1 MLLWLKKNYGEPK
14 GVIENT
20 EWLETRKEL
29 GSIYYQDLT
38 FVQFYRTVKI
48 YWDRN
53 IFLKIN
59 SVSNP
64 VSTPGCKSIPEY
76 TAAQTIITC
85 ICMCLTCRLSAWK
98 AECHPAAEWVVYVC
112 EQKTEEKFSLETL
125 HCLFSLSQ

>member
-53 IFLKIN
+53 IFLKN
-59 SVSNP
+59 
-64 VSTPGCKSIPEY
+64 
-76 TAAQTIITC
+76 
-85 ICMCLTCRLSAWK
+85 
-98 AECHPAAEWVVYVC
+98 
-112 EQKTEEKFSLETL
+112 KF
-125 HCLFSLSQ
+125 C